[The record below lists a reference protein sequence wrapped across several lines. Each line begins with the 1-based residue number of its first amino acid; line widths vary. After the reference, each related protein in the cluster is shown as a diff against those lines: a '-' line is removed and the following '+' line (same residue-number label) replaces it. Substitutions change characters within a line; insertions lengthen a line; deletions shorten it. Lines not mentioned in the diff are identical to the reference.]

1 MIVKTIRN
9 SLRAYKTRR
18 KLWLKV
24 HLYLGLF
31 AGAVF
36 VLIGLA
42 GSLSVFGPELDT
54 LLNPAL
60 KKTQSYLSPSAFRSL
75 DEIAAAAKAVIPKSG
90 KPYAFVFPSQP
101 ETAFL
106 VTYSLPTHVPGQSE
120 WHQVYVNPYTAK
132 VTGQRL
138 MFDTSNSCRGA
149 LMNFF
154 VRFHYTLALG
164 EAGRTFVGIV
174 GLLLVFSILTG
185 LIVWWPN
192 PGRLR
197 QALSLKRHASAERFN
212 FDLHKTV
219 GFYSS
224 LVLLLVLV
232 SGVEMVFPVYAD
244 ALVKVFLPV
253 SPKAEAPVSETTN
266 PGFPITLAQ
275 VVAVTDSRF
284 PDGAYKWIFFP
295 QGERSVF
302 RVVKRAPEEVN
313 LTRPFR
319 TLWLDQYTGKI
330 VQERVPTKNEAG
342 DTLLQWIYPLHNG
355 EAFGLTGRILI
366 FISGLVPAV
375 LYVTGFIR
383 WRQKRRAAK
392 QCGRLG

>member
-1 MIVKTIRN
+1 
-9 SLRAYKTRR
+9 
-18 KLWLKV
+18 
-24 HLYLGLF
+24 
-31 AGAVF
+31 
-36 VLIGLA
+36 
-42 GSLSVFGPELDT
+42 
-54 LLNPAL
+54 
-60 KKTQSYLSPSAFRSL
+60 
-75 DEIAAAAKAVIPKSG
+75 AVIPKSG

-106 VTYSLPTHVPGQSE
+106 VTYSLPSHVPGQSE

-138 MFDTSNSCRGA
+138 MFDTSKSCRGA

-192 PGRLR
+192 PGKLR